1 MLTIEQQKTA
11 ITYATIYLEGEI
23 SDSKKSIRMSS
34 DEDIKK
40 IHQGILQEL
49 EKELAIFEKLKEEL

>member
-1 MLTIEQQKTA
+1 MLTIEQQRKA
-11 ITYATIYLEGEI
+11 IEYATIYLINEI

-40 IHQGILQEL
+40 IHREELKRL
-49 EKELAIFEKLKEEL
+49 EKELADLSMNRI

>member
-1 MLTIEQQKTA
+1 MLTIEQQRKA
-11 ITYATIYLEGEI
+11 IEYATIYLINEI

-40 IHQGILQEL
+40 IHREELKRL
-49 EKELAIFEKLKEEL
+49 EKELADLSINRI